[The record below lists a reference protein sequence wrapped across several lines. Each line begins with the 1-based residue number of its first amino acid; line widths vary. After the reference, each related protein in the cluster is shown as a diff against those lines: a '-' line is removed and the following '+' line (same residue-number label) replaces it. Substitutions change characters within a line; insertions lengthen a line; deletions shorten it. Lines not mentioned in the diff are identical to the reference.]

1 MPPTGEESD
10 EQTRAYRK
18 DRLLDEGPPPAECQK
33 LMLQSP
39 VEGRSS
45 VEVRAIEG
53 MPYCP
58 YNRAKAAEACWA
70 KIGERT
76 IHGPGSS
83 TSMYPTLSNRA
94 TYHSRG
100 PPPEGV
106 ELPSLI

>member
-1 MPPTGEESD
+1 MPPTGEES
-10 EQTRAYRK
+10 ER
-18 DRLLDEGPPPAECQK
+18 QK

-45 VEVRAIEG
+45 VEVRTIEG

-70 KIGERT
+70 KVGERT
-76 IHGPGSS
+76 VHGSGGS
-83 TSMYPTLSNRA
+83 TLMCPTLSNRA